1 MSEIRLREL
10 LGAARAGDVLNGGA
24 SGVLRR
30 VSASHIRR
38 LCQRPTGKI
47 DAQGIRLKNVLVAGE
62 LDLAGLSIPFPLRFA
77 SCEFSEPLII
87 EGAELHDLAL
97 RECSCVPGLLGNGV
111 RIRRDLD
118 LSHSRIIGEHRT
130 RASTSG
136 TAAIWLCES
145 GIGGRFLCVGTVV
158 DTKGTRAVQ
167 ADQMTV
173 GGAARLSDGF
183 TASGTVRMVGSQI
196 GGTLD
201 LAGATIESATGP
213 AVSLN
218 DAAIGGS
225 LFLIPDPAGRPT
237 AVRGRVDLLGAR
249 VSGQFM
255 MRDAVLETTTIT
267 ANDVRYPAA
276 REAEAIRAPRFT
288 VGGEMTLEGNCR
300 ITGSVNL
307 SMSDA
312 SSIYIGGSSVL
323 LADGGTALDLT
334 NAEIRSDLTFSEG
347 SAVNGTVRIAGSHI
361 QGNLSALG
369 TMAGSRDPASGFNTV
384 IAAEGTAV
392 DGDVYLMSVQASG
405 GALRFRN
412 ATIGGLVHAD
422 GAQLAH
428 PGGYTLNLHQAT
440 VKGSVR
446 VGAGFRS
453 QGTVVLNRCVIE
465 GRLECAGGYFEG
477 SPMPQA
483 PQRDHAIEAISATVR
498 GGMDLS
504 WESASPS
511 VDFTNATTTFLADSP
526 SNWPGRFTI
535 AGFSYDRFQSSNQG
549 DDRGTWDVS
558 ARCQW
563 LSRQTPFDS
572 GPYEQAALVF
582 REHGY
587 TSQAEFIL
595 INQRRR
601 ISAITASRGRR
612 LLDALYDTTVGYGYR
627 PWRVLW
633 ILLLL
638 VILVTVPLEIP
649 ATRVAMRAADASG
662 TVYTTLGPL
671 PSQPTGTVE
680 VTPTA
685 AVSNQSGHRADS
697 CGNGH
702 VRCLSPVLYA
712 IDTVIPL
719 ISLDQRTTWYPDPHA
734 SYGTLMEWWLNIS
747 AMLGW
752 LLSSIFV
759 LSLARLARSSL
770 RLPAWATPSGS
781 ILRALG
787 CGRP

>member
-1 MSEIRLREL
+1 MNEIGEGEL
-10 LGAARAGDVLNGGA
+10 LGAAQAGDVLDGGENGA
-24 SGVLRR
+24 PRL
-30 VSASHIRR
+30 VSSILIRR
-38 LCQRPTGKI
+38 LCQRLTARV
-47 DAQGIRLKNVLVAGE
+47 DAHGIRLKNVLIAGE
-62 LDLAGLSIPFPLRFA
+62 LDLAGLAVPFALKFV
-77 SCEFSEPLII
+77 SCEFSEPLVI

-97 RECSCVPGLLGNGV
+97 RGCQRLPGLLGNGV

-118 LSHSRIIGEHRT
+118 LSHSRVSGEHET

-136 TAAIWLCES
+136 TAAVWLCES
-145 GIGGRFLCVGTVV
+145 AIGGRFLCVGTVI
-158 DTKGTRAVQ
+158 DSKGTRALQ
-167 ADQMTV
+167 ADRMTV
-173 GGAARLSDGF
+173 GGTARLSDGF

-201 LAGATIESATGP
+201 LAGATIESATGQ

-218 DAAIGGS
+218 DAAISGS

-237 AVRGRVDLLGAR
+237 VIRGRVDLLGAR

-255 MRDAVLETTTIT
+255 LRDAVLETTAIT
-267 ANDVRYPAA
+267 PNDVRHPAA
-276 REAEAIRAPRFT
+276 REVQAIRAPRIT

-300 ITGSVNL
+300 ITGSVDL

-312 SSIYIGGSSVL
+312 SSIHIGGTSVL
-323 LADGGTALDLT
+323 RADGGTAFDLT
-334 NAEIRSDLTFSEG
+334 NAELRSDLTLSAG
-347 SAVNGTVRIAGSHI
+347 SSVHGTVRIAGSHI
-361 QGNLSALG
+361 RGNLSALG
-369 TMAGSRDPASGFNTV
+369 TMTGSHDPASGFNTV
-384 IAAEGTAV
+384 IAAEGIAV
-392 DGDVYLMSVQASG
+392 DGDVYLMNVQASG

-412 ATIGGLVHAD
+412 AAIGGLVHAD

-446 VGAGFRS
+446 MGKGFRS

-465 GRLECAGGYFEG
+465 GRLECDDGQFEG
-477 SPMPQA
+477 SPMPQS

-498 GGMDLS
+498 GGMDLG

-526 SNWPGRFTI
+526 GNWPDRFTI
-535 AGFSYDRFQSSNQG
+535 AGFSYDRFQGSGQA
-549 DDRGTWDVS
+549 DDRSTWDVGG
-558 ARCQW
+558 RCKW

-582 REHGY
+582 RQHGY
-587 TSQAEFIL
+587 TSQAEVIL

-601 ISAITASRGRR
+601 INSITTSRSRR
-612 LLDALYDTTVGYGYR
+612 LLGALYGTSVGYGYR

-633 ILLLL
+633 FLVLLL
-638 VILVTVPLEIP
+638 ILVTVSLEIP
-649 ATRVAMRAADASG
+649 ATRAAMRAADASG

-671 PSQPTGTVE
+671 PSQPADAVGV
-680 VTPTA
+680 PPA
-685 AVSNQSGHRADS
+685 ASASDDPSDPRADA
-697 CGNGH
+697 CGNGQ
-702 VRCLSPVLYA
+702 VRCLSPALYA

-719 ISLDQRTTWYPDPHA
+719 ISLDQRTTWYSDPHA
-734 SYGTLMEWWLNIS
+734 SYGTLMEWWLNIA

-759 LSLARLARSSL
+759 LSFARLSRSSL
-770 RLPAWATPSGS
+770 QLQAKTTPAQT
-781 ILRALG
+781 R
-787 CGRP
+787 